1 MDKDESKSIIVDKCS
16 SKDKESDCV
25 HKNLNKQKG
34 AKNKSEYEESSD
46 TNEVSKYFNKFE
58 CGKNLMNRLDVT
70 YEQTCM
76 AT

>member
-1 MDKDESKSIIVDKCS
+1 MDKDESKSTIVEKCS
-16 SKDKESDCV
+16 SKDNESECV
-25 HKNLNKQKG
+25 HKHLNKQKV

-46 TNEVSKYFNKFE
+46 TNEVSKYFNIFE
-58 CGKNLMNRLDVT
+58 CGKNLINRLDMT